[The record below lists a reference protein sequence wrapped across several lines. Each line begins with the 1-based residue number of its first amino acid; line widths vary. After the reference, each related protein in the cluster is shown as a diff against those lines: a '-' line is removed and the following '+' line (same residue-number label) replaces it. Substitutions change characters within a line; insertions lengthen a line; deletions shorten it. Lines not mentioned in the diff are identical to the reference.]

1 MIFFFQPIVTHSNPK
16 CITLKSPLR
25 VDEKVGLITNKIQN
39 QLTLQYDFFVVI
51 LNCVSRWRDK
61 ERESLVII
69 YK

>member
-1 MIFFFQPIVTHSNPK
+1 V
-16 CITLKSPLR
+16 LR
-25 VDEKVGLITNKIQN
+25 VDEKVGLITNKIEN